1 MLHIQLSTIVF
12 QIANF
17 FILLTVLAWFLY
29 RPLLQTMRRREDE
42 IAAQLRD
49 ADERARRADAERA
62 QLAEEA
68 VRARADAE
76 ALLARAQAEASQTR
90 QRLLDQT
97 RQEAARYAEE
107 ARQRIEEQERA
118 VRRRLEDTVR
128 TTAVAMAGSLIQQ
141 AAGPPFHRA
150 LIEQLLTGGLT
161 PEGLQ
166 RDLLQRAVSRS
177 NGAMTVEV
185 AYPPSPELTERIR
198 EALARLLGVTDRRV
212 EIVVRVEPSLRAGVR
227 ILVQDVVVDLSLNR
241 ILADLEHGVT
251 PAQET

>member
-1 MLHIQLSTIVF
+1 MLHVQLSTIAF
-12 QIANF
+12 QIVNF
-17 FILLTVLAWFLY
+17 FILLTALTWFLY
-29 RPLLQTMRRREDE
+29 RPLLQTMRQREDE
-42 IAAQLRD
+42 IAARLRD
-49 ADERARRADAERA
+49 AEERARRADAERA

-90 QRLLDQT
+90 QRLLDQA

-118 VRRRLEDTVR
+118 VRQRLEDTVR
-128 TTAVAMAGSLIQQ
+128 KTAVAMAGSLIQR

-150 LIEQLLTGGLT
+150 LIEQLLTGSLA
-161 PEGLQ
+161 PEGIQ
-166 RDLLQRAVSRS
+166 RDLLHRAVSRS

-198 EALARLLGVTDRRV
+198 ETLARLLGVTDRRV
-212 EIVVRVEPSLRAGVR
+212 EIVVRVDRSLRAGVR
-227 ILVQDVVVDLSLNR
+227 ILVEDVVVDLSLNR
-241 ILADLEHGVT
+241 ILTELEHGVT
-251 PAQET
+251 PGQET